1 MPDPLEIGTAGEDGV
16 MTFDR
21 EQFRIAVFDIDGTIF
36 DRGMMQEEVADAIR
50 RLAASG
56 VQTVIATGRH
66 PFNLP
71 KQVNDIESIRYVI
84 GLNGGMVAD
93 RQSRE
98 IFSMIT
104 MDVESAR
111 ATVRE
116 MYNASP
122 LLHVV
127 YEEYGDITEEDLNV
141 LLQKYPNPEHRAKA
155 DRELRNVYRVT
166 STVEELLDGIV
177 HPMIKAG
184 VRFRSPEETEAG
196 AKKLRSL
203 LDNEVVI
210 TDNNMVEV
218 TPRGVSKARGLEE
231 LCVRLGCT
239 PENTVAFGDSG
250 NDVNIM
256 QRAGFSVA
264 MGNAMDEVK
273 AIADYVTDT
282 VQNAGVAKA
291 IHALWGV

>member
-1 MPDPLEIGTAGEDGV
+1 

-21 EQFRIAVFDIDGTIF
+21 EQYRIAVFDIDGTIF
-36 DRGMMQEEVADAIR
+36 DRGVMLEEVRESIM

-56 VQTVIATGRH
+56 VETVIATGRQ

-71 KQVNDIESIRYVI
+71 KPIQDLPCIRYVI
-84 GLNGGMVAD
+84 GLNGGMVANTHT
-93 RQSRE
+93 RE
-98 IFSMIT
+98 ILSVYT

-111 ATVRE
+111 AVVQK
-116 MYNASP
+116 MYAASP

-127 YEEYGDITEEDLNV
+127 YEDYGDITEEDLGI
-141 LLQKYPNPEHRAKA
+141 LLLRYKDPEHRAKA
-155 DRELRNVYRVT
+155 DQELRRVYRVT
-166 STVEELLDGIV
+166 ATVEELLDGIV

-184 VRFRSPEETEAG
+184 VRFLSEEETFAG
-196 AKKLRSL
+196 AERLRAE
-203 LDNEVVI
+203 LDCEVVI

-218 TPRGVSKARGLEE
+218 TPRGGSKARGLEI
-231 LCVRLGCT
+231 LTAHLGCS
-239 PENTVAFGDSG
+239 PENAVAFGDSG

-273 AIADYVTDT
+273 AIADYVTDS
-282 VQNAGVAKA
+282 VENAGAAKA
-291 IHALWGV
+291 IKELWGV